1 MSSVIIPCS
10 LTAPTHTHTQIREML
25 TATISHYVDLFG
37 ESNLSYLPQ
46 FKLQLCLESGQ
57 MEFYP
62 SLSDLES
69 TLLATVHTVANAMTN
84 VPNIQVRLSIQHC
97 QSVLNLFCS
106 LLLLQHWLSGAH
118 PVPPIVIGVDRA
130 VVEGSCAQIKRDL
143 ERYLQA
149 PLEHLKSYGMH
160 TEYMHVY
167 LNYLFPLS
175 LSLSLSLPYR
185 EIQLPHL
192 W

>member
-1 MSSVIIPCS
+1 
-10 LTAPTHTHTQIREML
+10 
-25 TATISHYVDLFG
+25 
-37 ESNLSYLPQ
+37 
-46 FKLQLCLESGQ
+46 

-62 SLSDLES
+62 SFSDLES
-69 TLLATVHTVANAMTN
+69 TLLSTVHTVANAMSN

-130 VVEGSCAQIKRDL
+130 VVEGSCAQIKQDL

-160 TEYMHVY
+160 TD
-167 LNYLFPLS
+167 
-175 LSLSLSLPYR
+175 
-185 EIQLPHL
+185 
-192 W
+192 